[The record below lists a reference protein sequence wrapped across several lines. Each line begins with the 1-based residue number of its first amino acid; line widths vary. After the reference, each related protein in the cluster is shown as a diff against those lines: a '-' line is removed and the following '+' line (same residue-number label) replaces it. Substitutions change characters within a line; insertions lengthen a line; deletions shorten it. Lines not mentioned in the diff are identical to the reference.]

1 MKILSTNR
9 YTNPPAQPFTH
20 TSAIKRNA
28 KVYIIFYT
36 AKYFWLFFSISIFT
50 VLFLVPFEGVHY
62 GLYLPEILTLIILR
76 RINETVED
84 YYILAVAAIE

>member
-62 GLYLPEILTLIILR
+62 GLYLPEILTFVKLRSIYEPVQDNNFFSIL
-76 RINETVED
+76 TVE
-84 YYILAVAAIE
+84 